1 MSRLNDLS
9 KFYNVLTMLEYKV
22 GGKRILEN
30 CEGHIIWPQRG
41 VYFFFE
47 QGENRTQSG
56 SGLRVVR
63 VGTHALKN
71 NSRTTLWKRL
81 HQHQGT
87 LINGGGNHRASVFRR
102 HVGAALLKRDSWP
115 EEVQNTWGKGTSA
128 SREVRIIEDPLEK
141 AVSQYIRRMPFLW
154 LEVNDAPSPESLR
167 GMIERNAIAL
177 LSNYN
182 STANPIDPQS
192 STWLGH
198 WADRET
204 IRFSGLWNVNH
215 VTGIYNPAFLDI
227 LEGLVAQLDFKRIK
241 IS

>member
-9 KFYNVLTMLEYKV
+9 QFYDVLTMLEHKV

-30 CEGHIIWPQRG
+30 CDGHIIWPQHG
-41 VYFFFE
+41 IYFFFE
-47 QGENRTQSG
+47 NGENRSQSG
-56 SGLRVVR
+56 ESLRIAH
-63 VGTHALKN
+63 VGTHSLTY

-87 LINGGGNHRASVFRR
+87 LINGGGNHRTSVFRR
-102 HVGAALLKRDSWP
+102 HVGAALLKRDSWS
-115 EEVQNTWGKGTSA
+115 EEIRSTWGKGMSA
-128 SREVRIIEDPLEK
+128 SREVRIIEDPIEK
-141 AVSQYIRRMPFLW
+141 AVSQYLRRMPFLW
-154 LEVNDAPSPESLR
+154 LEVNDAPGPESLR
-167 GMIERNAIAL
+167 GMIECNAIAL

-182 STANPIDPQS
+182 FTTNPMDPQS

-215 VTGIYNPAFLDI
+215 VAGTYNPAFLGI
-227 LEGLVAQLDFKRIK
+227 LEGLVAQIDF
-241 IS
+241 